1 MLQTI
6 AEYLPVP
13 SNKPP
18 VLCVKGQES
27 PFLMRKR
34 NEPLKQINLF
44 MVPPQIPS
52 DDQRRLRELYRYEV
66 LDTSYEDEFNDVVK
80 LAATICRTPIALISL
95 MDAQRQW
102 FKARVGI
109 DAAEFPRN
117 ISFCGH
123 TIATDAPVFEVNDAT
138 QDERFLDNPLVTGDP
153 FIRFYAGVP
162 LINSNGF
169 KMGTIAVSDTQP
181 GALNEEQIYTL
192 QSLARQVVKLLD
204 QSLLNKQLEQQR
216 IKLQQ
221 QMELQNRILSI
232 IAHDVRNPI
241 GAVKSIIEL
250 NARKILSQQDSV
262 ELMNMAGK
270 QIDGTVELLNNLVD
284 WGSMQM
290 RGRGVETEKVHVR
303 TLVSNMF
310 KSFEVMSSLKSN
322 IMVNLVDEDLFVK
335 SDINAMRFILRNLI
349 NNANKFTKEGVITV
363 YAHKEGQLVM
373 ISVSD
378 TGVGMTAEMQHKLF
392 DGEHYQSTTGTG
404 NEKGSGLGL
413 ILTKDFIEMLGGSI
427 KVESQPEKGT
437 SVYLQF
443 AD

>member
-1 MLQTI
+1 
-6 AEYLPVP
+6 
-13 SNKPP
+13 
-18 VLCVKGQES
+18 
-27 PFLMRKR
+27 
-34 NEPLKQINLF
+34 

-52 DDQRRLRELYRYEV
+52 DDQRRLRELYRYEI
-66 LDTSYEDEFNDVVK
+66 LDTTYEEEFNDVVK
-80 LAATICRTPIALISL
+80 LAATICRTPIAIISL

-109 DAAEFPRN
+109 DATEFPRN

-123 TIATDAPVFEVNDAT
+123 TITSDDPVFEVNDAT

-153 FIRFYAGVP
+153 YIRFYAGAP

-169 KMGTIAVSDTQP
+169 KMGTIAVFDTKP
-181 GALNEEQIYTL
+181 GALNEEQMYTL

-204 QSLLNKQLEQQR
+204 QNLLNKQLEQQS

-250 NARKILSQQDSV
+250 NSRKILSQQDSV

-349 NNANKFTKEGVITV
+349 SNANKFTKEGVITV
-363 YAHKEGQLVM
+363 YAHKESQLVM

-378 TGVGMTAEMQHKLF
+378 TGVGMTQDMQNKLF
-392 DGEHYQSTTGTG
+392 DGEQYQSTTGTG

-413 ILTKDFIEMLGGSI
+413 ILTKDFIEMLGGTI

>member
-1 MLQTI
+1 
-6 AEYLPVP
+6 
-13 SNKPP
+13 
-18 VLCVKGQES
+18 
-27 PFLMRKR
+27 MRKR

-95 MDAQRQW
+95 IDAQRQW

-109 DAAEFPRN
+109 DATEFPRN

-123 TIATDAPVFEVNDAT
+123 TIATDALVFEVNDAT

-169 KMGTIAVSDTQP
+169 KMGTIAVFDTRP
-181 GALNEEQIYTL
+181 GTLNEEQIYTL

-204 QSLLNKQLEQQR
+204 QNLLNKQLEQQR

-349 NNANKFTKEGVITV
+349 SNANKFAKEGVITV

-378 TGVGMTAEMQHKLF
+378 TGVGMTPEMQNKLF
-392 DGEHYQSTTGTG
+392 DGEHYQSTAGTG

>member
-1 MLQTI
+1 
-6 AEYLPVP
+6 
-13 SNKPP
+13 
-18 VLCVKGQES
+18 
-27 PFLMRKR
+27 MRKK

-44 MVPPQIPS
+44 MVPPHIPA
-52 DDQRRLRELYRYEV
+52 DDHRRLRELYRYEV

-95 MDAQRQW
+95 IDAQRQW
-102 FKARVGI
+102 FKAKVGI
-109 DAAEFPRN
+109 DANEFTRD

-123 TIATDAPVFEVNDAT
+123 TIAAETAVFEIHDAT
-138 QDERFLDNPLVTGDP
+138 QDERFLDNPLVVGEP
-153 FIRFYAGVP
+153 YIRFYAGVP
-162 LINSNGF
+162 LINNNGF
-169 KMGTIAVSDTQP
+169 KMGTISVMDTKP
-181 GALNEEQIYTL
+181 GELNEEQIYTL

-204 QSLLNKQLEQQR
+204 QNLLNKQLEQQS

-290 RGRGVETEKVHVR
+290 RGKGVETEKVHVR

-322 IMVNLVDEDLFVK
+322 IMVNLVDEDLFVR

-349 NNANKFTKEGVITV
+349 SNANKFTKEGVITV
-363 YAHKEGQLVM
+363 YAHKEDKHVM

-378 TGVGMTAEMQHKLF
+378 TGVGMTAEMQTKLF

-413 ILTKDFIEMLGGSI
+413 ILTKDFIEMLGGTI
-427 KVESQPEKGT
+427 KVESQEDKGT
-437 SVYLQF
+437 SVYLLF

>member
-1 MLQTI
+1 
-6 AEYLPVP
+6 
-13 SNKPP
+13 
-18 VLCVKGQES
+18 
-27 PFLMRKR
+27 MRKR

-44 MVPPQIPS
+44 MVPPHIPP
-52 DDQRRLRELYRYEV
+52 DDQRRLKELYRYEV
-66 LDTSYEDEFNDVVK
+66 LDTLYEDEFNDVVK

-95 MDAQRQW
+95 IDAQRQW
-102 FKARVGI
+102 FKAKVGI
-109 DAAEFPRN
+109 DSNEFPRE

-123 TIATDAPVFEVNDAT
+123 TIAAETAVFEITDAT

-153 FIRFYAGVP
+153 YIRFYAGVP
-162 LINSNGF
+162 LINGNGY
-169 KMGTIAVSDTQP
+169 KMGTISVLDTKP
-181 GALNEEQIYTL
+181 GELNEEQIYTL

-204 QSLLNKQLEQQR
+204 QNLLNKQLEQQS

-322 IMVNLVDEDLFVK
+322 IMVNLVDEDLFVR

-349 NNANKFTKEGVITV
+349 SNANKFTKEGVITV
-363 YAHKEGQLVM
+363 YAHKEEKKVM

-378 TGVGMTAEMQHKLF
+378 TGVGMTAEMQTKLF

-413 ILTKDFIEMLGGSI
+413 ILTKDFIEMLGGTI
-427 KVESQPEKGT
+427 KVESHEEKGT
-437 SVYLQF
+437 SVYLLF

>member
-1 MLQTI
+1 
-6 AEYLPVP
+6 
-13 SNKPP
+13 
-18 VLCVKGQES
+18 
-27 PFLMRKR
+27 
-34 NEPLKQINLF
+34 
-44 MVPPQIPS
+44 MVPPHIPS

-66 LDTSYEDEFNDVVK
+66 LDTLYEEEFNDVVK

-95 MDAQRQW
+95 IDAKRQW
-102 FKARVGI
+102 FKAKVGI
-109 DAAEFPRN
+109 EATEFPRD

-123 TIATDAPVFEVNDAT
+123 TIMAEAHFFEITDT
-138 QDERFLDNPLVTGDP
+138 TTDERFADNPLVVGEP
-153 FIRFYAGVP
+153 YIRFYAGVP
-162 LINSNGF
+162 LVSLNGF
-169 KMGTIAVSDTQP
+169 KMGTISVLDTKP
-181 GALNEEQIYTL
+181 GELNAEQIYTL

-204 QSLLNKQLEQQR
+204 QNLLYKQLEQQS

-250 NARKILSQQDSV
+250 NARKIVSQQDSV

-290 RGRGVETEKVHVR
+290 RGSGIETEKVHVR

-322 IMVNLVDEDLFVK
+322 VMVNLVDEDLFLR

-349 NNANKFTKEGVITV
+349 SNANKFTKEGVITI
-363 YAHKEGQLVM
+363 YAHKEDQKVM
-373 ISVSD
+373 ISVND
-378 TGVGMTAEMQHKLF
+378 TGVGMSPETQAKLF

-413 ILTKDFIEMLGGSI
+413 ILTKDFIELLGGTI
-427 KVESQPEKGT
+427 KVESQRDKGT
-437 SVYLQF
+437 SVYMSF
-443 AD
+443 AE

>member
-1 MLQTI
+1 
-6 AEYLPVP
+6 
-13 SNKPP
+13 
-18 VLCVKGQES
+18 
-27 PFLMRKR
+27 
-34 NEPLKQINLF
+34 

-52 DDQRRLRELYRYEV
+52 DDQRRLRELHRYEV
-66 LDTSYEDEFNDVVK
+66 LDTSYEAEFNDVAQ
-80 LAATICRTPIALISL
+80 LAATICKTPIALISL
-95 MDAQRQW
+95 IDAKRQW
-102 FKARVGI
+102 FKAKVGI
-109 DAAEFPRN
+109 DLNEFPRD

-123 TIATDAPVFEVNDAT
+123 TIIADTEIFEITDTSE
-138 QDERFLDNPLVTGDP
+138 DERFLDNPLVIGEP

-162 LINSNGF
+162 LINKNGY
-169 KMGTIAVSDTQP
+169 KMGTISVLDTKP
-181 GALNEEQIYTL
+181 GEISAEQIFTL
-192 QSLARQVVKLLD
+192 QTLARQVVKLLD
-204 QSLLNKQLEQQR
+204 QNLMNKQLETQR

-250 NARKILSQQDSV
+250 NARKILSQQDSS

-290 RGRGVETEKVHVR
+290 KGKGFETEKVHVR

-322 IMVNLVDEDLFVK
+322 IMVNLVDEDLFIR
-335 SDINAMRFILRNLI
+335 SDINAIRFILRNLI
-349 NNANKFTKEGVITV
+349 SNANKFTMEGVITV
-363 YAHKEGQLVM
+363 YAHKEDKKVM
-373 ISVSD
+373 VSVSD
-378 TGVGMTAEMQHKLF
+378 TGVGMTAEMQSKLF
-392 DGEHYQSTTGTG
+392 DGEHYQSTSGTG

-427 KVESQPEKGT
+427 TVESQQDKGT
-437 SVYLQF
+437 SVIMHF
-443 AD
+443 ID

>member
-1 MLQTI
+1 
-6 AEYLPVP
+6 
-13 SNKPP
+13 
-18 VLCVKGQES
+18 
-27 PFLMRKR
+27 
-34 NEPLKQINLF
+34 

-52 DDQRRLRELYRYEV
+52 DDQRRLRELYRYEI
-66 LDTSYEDEFNDVVK
+66 LDTTYEEEFNDVVK
-80 LAATICRTPIALISL
+80 LAATICRTPIAIISL

-109 DAAEFPRN
+109 DATEFPRN

-123 TIATDAPVFEVNDAT
+123 TITSDVPVFEVIDAT

-153 FIRFYAGVP
+153 FIRFYAGAP
-162 LINSNGF
+162 LISSNGF
-169 KMGTIAVSDTQP
+169 KMGTIAVFDTKP
-181 GALNEEQIYTL
+181 GALNEEQAYTL

-204 QSLLNKQLEQQR
+204 QNLLNKQLEQQS

-250 NARKILSQQDSV
+250 NSRKILSQQDSV

-349 NNANKFTKEGVITV
+349 SNANKFTKEGVITV
-363 YAHKEGQLVM
+363 YAHKEGSLVM

-378 TGVGMTAEMQHKLF
+378 TGVGMTQDMQNKLF
-392 DGEHYQSTTGTG
+392 DGEQYQSTTGTG

-413 ILTKDFIEMLGGSI
+413 ILTKDFIEMLGGTI

>member
-1 MLQTI
+1 
-6 AEYLPVP
+6 
-13 SNKPP
+13 
-18 VLCVKGQES
+18 
-27 PFLMRKR
+27 MRKK

-44 MVPPQIPS
+44 MVPPHIPA
-52 DDQRRLRELYRYEV
+52 DDHRRLRELYRYEV

-95 MDAQRQW
+95 IDAQRQW
-102 FKARVGI
+102 FKAKVGI
-109 DAAEFPRN
+109 DANEFTRD

-123 TIATDAPVFEVNDAT
+123 TIAAETAVFEIHDAT
-138 QDERFLDNPLVTGDP
+138 QDERFLDNPLVVGEP
-153 FIRFYAGVP
+153 YIRFYAGVP
-162 LINSNGF
+162 LINNNGF
-169 KMGTIAVSDTQP
+169 KMGTISVMDTKP
-181 GALNEEQIYTL
+181 GELNEEQIYTL

-204 QSLLNKQLEQQR
+204 QNLLNKQLEQQS

-290 RGRGVETEKVHVR
+290 RGKGVETEKVHVR

-322 IMVNLVDEDLFVK
+322 IMVNLVDEDLFVR

-349 NNANKFTKEGVITV
+349 SNANKFTKEGVITV
-363 YAHKEGQLVM
+363 YAHKEDKHVM

-378 TGVGMTAEMQHKLF
+378 TGVGMTAEMHTKLF

-413 ILTKDFIEMLGGSI
+413 ILTKDFIEMLGGTI
-427 KVESQPEKGT
+427 KVESQEDKGT
-437 SVYLQF
+437 SVYLLF